1 MFNIWVASNT
11 ESLMYGYGRR
21 FSKFA
26 SLTPVDT
33 LIYIK
38 FHFGTLF
45 CAYSISLSRGI
56 IYHTQFDTNTLYH
69 FGMEIENPLSLR
81 ASSVCTLLC
90 THKPFVQYMFPFLRA
105 IGTTCFWDPT
115 SFLLLCEVIKA
126 NMNGVECE
134 VHNYTVGQLLCLA
147 VFSSHHD
154 MSHSG

>member
-21 FSKFA
+21 FSNVA

-38 FHFGTLF
+38 FHFGTLC
-45 CAYSISLSRGI
+45 CAYSVSLSRGL
-56 IYHTQFDTNTLYH
+56 IYSTQFDTNTLYH
-69 FGMEIENPLSLR
+69 FGIYIENPLSLR
-81 ASSVCTLLC
+81 ASSVCTI
-90 THKPFVQYMFPFLRA
+90 KPFVQYMFSFLRA
-105 IGTTCFWDPT
+105 IGTTCFWNPT
-115 SFLLLCEVIKA
+115 SFLLCEVIKA